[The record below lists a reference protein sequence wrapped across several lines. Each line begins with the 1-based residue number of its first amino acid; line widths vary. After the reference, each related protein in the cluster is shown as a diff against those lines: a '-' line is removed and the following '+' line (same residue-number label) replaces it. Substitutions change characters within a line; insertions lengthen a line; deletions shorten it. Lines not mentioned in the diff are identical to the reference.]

1 MARKENARGQPTIWP
16 EYSDESWGGHLRHR
30 HGLDLAREQ
39 IAATVG
45 TSDVP
50 GWASEVGL
58 IETARLDSV
67 DPQAWL
73 AEVLGRIPDY
83 RINRADELLPRNCA
97 PGENR
102 EADALPRQGGKTRR
116 LWPRPAMQAFLVA
129 VRRMRLG
136 AVVYPVSSIAA
147 LQAPRASYEATEVKP

>member
-1 MARKENARGQPTIWP
+1 MARRENARGQPTIWP
-16 EYSDESWGGHLRHR
+16 ENSDESWGGHLRHR
-30 HGLDLAREQ
+30 HGPGLARDR

-45 TSDVP
+45 TSAGTVAHVP
-50 GWASEVGL
+50 GWASAAGL

-83 RINRADELLPRNCA
+83 RINRADELLPRNCT

-102 EADALPRQGGKTRR
+102 EADA
-116 LWPRPAMQAFLVA
+116 
-129 VRRMRLG
+129 
-136 AVVYPVSSIAA
+136 
-147 LQAPRASYEATEVKP
+147 